1 MRLRNG
7 PQGYGVVTK
16 TLHWAT
22 VLAVAA
28 QFVVGYSMESDDSG
42 HGRGR
47 GRGRGGESGH
57 GRGRDDGG
65 GDDDLELFDGSFDLV
80 DLHVVL
86 GLAILALVLTRVL
99 WRATTPLPPWDERL
113 SAGNRR
119 VLHATEVALLG
130 LLVVVPLTGLALV
143 LGDDDLLPLHVA
155 AHVAAHVAFFAAL
168 AAHVGMVL
176 GKRLLPR
183 ML

>member
-7 PQGYGVVTK
+7 THGYGVVTK
-16 TLHWAT
+16 ILHWAT

-28 QFVVGYSMESDDSG
+28 QFVVGYMMESEDGG

-57 GRGRDDGG
+57 GRGRGGDDDGG
-65 GDDDLELFDGSFDLV
+65 PDDDLELFDGSFDLV

-119 VLHATEVALLG
+119 FVHATEVALLG

-155 AHVAAHVAFFAAL
+155 AHVAFFAAL
-168 AAHVGMVL
+168 AAHLGMVL

>member
-7 PQGYGVVTK
+7 PHGYGSVTK

-28 QFVVGYSMESDDSG
+28 QFVVGYTMEVDDSG

-47 GRGRGGESGH
+47 GRGRGGESGR
-57 GRGRDDGG
+57 GRGRG
-65 GDDDLELFDGSFDLV
+65 GDDSDDVELFDGSSDLV

-86 GLAILALVLTRVL
+86 GLAILALVLVRVV

-113 SAGNRR
+113 TAGNRR
-119 VLHATEVALLG
+119 FVHATEVTLLAV
-130 LLVVVPLTGLALV
+130 LVVVPLTGLALV
-143 LGDDDLLPLHVA
+143 LGDDDLLPI
-155 AHVAAHVAFFAAL
+155 HVAAHVAFFVAL
-168 AAHVGMVL
+168 AAHLAMVL

>member
-1 MRLRNG
+1 MPLRNG
-7 PQGYGVVTK
+7 PQGYGSVTK

-28 QFVVGYSMESDDSG
+28 QFVVGYSMGGDDSG

-47 GRGRGGESGH
+47 GRGRGGAEG
-57 GRGRDDGG
+57 GRGPGRG
-65 GDDDLELFDGSFDLV
+65 GDDEVEPFDGSLDLL

-86 GLAILALVLTRVL
+86 GIAILALVLTRVL

-113 SAGNRR
+113 TARDRR
-119 VLHATEVALLG
+119 VVHATEVALLA

-155 AHVAAHVAFFAAL
+155 AHVAFFVAL
-168 AAHVGMVL
+168 AAHLSMVL
-176 GKRLLPR
+176 VRRLLPR
-183 ML
+183 MV